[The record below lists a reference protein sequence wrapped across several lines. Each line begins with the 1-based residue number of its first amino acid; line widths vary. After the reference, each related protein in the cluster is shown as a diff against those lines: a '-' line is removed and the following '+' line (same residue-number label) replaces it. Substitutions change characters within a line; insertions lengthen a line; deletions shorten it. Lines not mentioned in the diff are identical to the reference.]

1 MIMATNEGKSWW
13 SRLFSAPAPPPKV
26 SIGLALGGGF
36 ARGIAH
42 VGVLRA
48 FERNNIPIDCI
59 GGVSAGAIIAAAYA
73 SGTSLDDIEA
83 TASRM
88 NFKDVARWTL
98 SLMGFAASERMESFL
113 HQLLKVHTFE
123 QMKTPLAIVASDL
136 STGLPVVFHRLGD
149 VCLPVRASCSYPGLF
164 KPIQHNGKFLVDG
177 GVTMELPAKP
187 LREMGATHI
196 ISVVLPAPEVAP
208 DPANMLAVVNRC
220 FQILQRRVEPEW
232 RAISDVVLAP
242 EVDAHSWDGFRGA
255 KRLVEAGEQAAEA
268 AIPTIRA
275 WLEPP
280 RRGAAKRSNPQRQFP
295 R

>member
-1 MIMATNEGKSWW
+1 METANRMNWW
-13 SRLFSAPAPPPKV
+13 SKLFSPPPPPPKV
-26 SIGLALGGGF
+26 RIGIALGGGF

-48 FERNNIPIDCI
+48 FERNKIPIEFI
-59 GGVSAGAIIAAAYA
+59 GGVSAGAIIASAYA
-73 SGTSLDDIEA
+73 SGTSLDEIEA
-83 TASRM
+83 AASRM

-98 SLMGFAASERMESFL
+98 SLMGLAASERMEAFL

-123 QMKTPLAIVASDL
+123 QMKIPLAIVASDL
-136 STGLPVVFHRLGD
+136 STGTPVVFHQSGD
-149 VCLPVRASCSYPGLF
+149 VCLPVRASCAYPGLF
-164 KPIQHNGKFLVDG
+164 QPIQHKGKFLVDG

-187 LREMGATHI
+187 LRDMGATHV

-232 RAISDVVLAP
+232 RAQSDIVLAP
-242 EVDAHSWDGFRGA
+242 DVDAHSWDGFRGA
-255 KRLVEAGEQAAEA
+255 TKLVDAGDLAAEA
-268 AIPTIRA
+268 MMPTIRA

-280 RRGAAKRSNPQRQFP
+280 MPRSALKGIRTTQSRR
-295 R
+295 